1 MLSNEADS
9 VWWHTARPV
18 ETDLW
23 LWWAAAAQSVALLER
38 CCLLGLSVF
47 RFQSRQTFRNS
58 KMSL

>member
-23 LWWAAAAQSVALLER
+23 RVAAAQSVALLER

-47 RFQSRQTFRNS
+47 RFQSCQTFINS
-58 KMSL
+58 KMSV